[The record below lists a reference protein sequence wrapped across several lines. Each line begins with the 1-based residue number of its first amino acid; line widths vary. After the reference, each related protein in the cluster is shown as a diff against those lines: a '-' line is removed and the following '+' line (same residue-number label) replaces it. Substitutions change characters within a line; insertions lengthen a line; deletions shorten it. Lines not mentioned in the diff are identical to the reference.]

1 MNEKVYK
8 KTEGM
13 KDMTENEMEFRVEK
27 DSIGTKDVPENVYYG
42 VQSLRAAENFHI
54 TGLNMHPEIINSLAY
69 IKKAAAITNCEA
81 GLLDKRRTQAIVQ
94 ACDEILEGK
103 FREDFIVDPIQ
114 GGAGTS
120 LNMNANEVIANRA
133 IEILG
138 GKKGDY
144 SVVNPNDHV
153 NCGQSTNDVIPT
165 AGKMTSLRLLKKLK
179 KQLLRLHSALEQKA
193 DEFDSVI
200 KMGRT
205 QLQDAVPIRLGQEF
219 KAYSVAILRDLNRM
233 DKAMDEMRTLNMGGT
248 AVGTGLNADESYL
261 RRIVPNLSEISGMD
275 LVQAYD
281 LIDATQNLDSFV
293 AVSGAVKACAVTL
306 SKIAND
312 LRLMS
317 SGPRAGFGEIN
328 LPAKQNGSSIMPG
341 KVNPVI
347 PEVVNQVAFNA
358 IGNDM
363 TITMAAEAGQL
374 ELNAFEPIIFYCL
387 FQSID
392 TIAYAVN
399 TFVDNCVIGIT
410 ANETR
415 CRYFVENSVGI
426 ITAICP
432 YVGYQKA
439 AEIAKEAIKTG
450 ESVRKLIIEK
460 GLLTKEQMDEIMD
473 PVQMTEP
480 GLSGKTVNK
489 I

>member
-8 KTEGM
+8 ETEGM
-13 KDMTENEMEFRVEK
+13 KDMTGNEMEFRVEK

-165 AGKMTSLRLLKKLK
+165 AGTMTSLRLLKKLK

-193 DEFDSVI
+193 DEFDGVI

-460 GLLTKEQMDEIMD
+460 GLLTKKQMDEIMD

-480 GLSGKTVNK
+480 GISGKTVNK

>member
-1 MNEKVYK
+1 MDDMK
-8 KTEGM
+8 KT
-13 KDMTENEMEFRVEK
+13 DYRVEK
-27 DSIGTKDVPENVYYG
+27 DSIGVKDIPEEVYYG
-42 VQSLRAAENFHI
+42 VQTLRAAENFHI

-69 IKKAAAITNCEA
+69 IKKASAITNCEVGILEKKKA
-81 GLLDKRRTQAIVQ
+81 QAIVQ
-94 ACDEILEGK
+94 ACDEIIEGK
-103 FREDFIVDPIQ
+103 FHDDFIVDPIQ

-144 SVVNPNDHV
+144 TIVNPNDDV

-165 AGKMTSLRLLKKLK
+165 AGKMTSLHLLQNLK
-179 KQLLRLHSALEQKA
+179 KQLLRLYDALNEKA
-193 DEFDSVI
+193 KEFDHVI

-205 QLQDAVPIRLGQEF
+205 QMQDAVPIRLGQEF
-219 KAYSVAILRDLNRM
+219 KAYSVAIMRDIHRM

-248 AVGTGLNADESYL
+248 AIGTGINADENYL
-261 RRIVPNLSEISGMD
+261 RRIVPNLSEISGMEFI
-275 LVQAYD
+275 QAFD

-306 SKIAND
+306 SKMSND

-347 PEVVNQVAFNA
+347 PKVVNQVAFNI

-374 ELNAFEPIIFYCL
+374 ELNAFEPIIFYCM

-392 TIAYAVN
+392 TLGYAVE
-399 TFVDNCVIGIT
+399 TLVDNCIVGIT
-410 ANETR
+410 ANEER
-415 CRYFVENSVGI
+415 CRQLVENSVGI

-432 YVGYQKA
+432 HVGYEKTA
-439 AEIAKEAIKTG
+439 DIAKKAINSN
-450 ESVRKLIIEK
+450 ESVRSLI
-460 GLLTKEQMDEIMD
+460 LKENIMDEEELSRILD
-473 PVQMTEP
+473 PIHMTEP
-480 GLSGKTVNK
+480 GISGKDVLMK

>member
-1 MNEKVYK
+1 
-8 KTEGM
+8 
-13 KDMTENEMEFRVEK
+13 
-27 DSIGTKDVPENVYYG
+27 
-42 VQSLRAAENFHI
+42 
-54 TGLNMHPEIINSLAY
+54 MHPEIINSLAY
-69 IKKAAAITNCEA
+69 IKKASAITNCEVGILEKKKA
-81 GLLDKRRTQAIVQ
+81 QAIVQ
-94 ACDEILEGK
+94 ACDEIIEGK
-103 FREDFIVDPIQ
+103 FHDDFIVDPIQ

-144 SVVNPNDHV
+144 TIVNPNDDV
-153 NCGQSTNDVIPT
+153 NCGQSKNDVIPT
-165 AGKMTSLRLLKKLK
+165 AGKMTSLHLLQNLK
-179 KQLLRLHSALEQKA
+179 KQLLRLYDALNEKA
-193 DEFDSVI
+193 KEFDHVI

-205 QLQDAVPIRLGQEF
+205 QMQDAVPIRLGQEF
-219 KAYSVAILRDLNRM
+219 KAYSVAIMRDIHRM

-248 AVGTGLNADESYL
+248 AIGTGINADENYL
-261 RRIVPNLSEISGMD
+261 RRIVPNLSEISGMEFI
-275 LVQAYD
+275 QAFD

-306 SKIAND
+306 SKMSND

-347 PEVVNQVAFNA
+347 PEVVNQVAFNI

-374 ELNAFEPIIFYCL
+374 ELNAFEPIIFYCM

-392 TIAYAVN
+392 TLGYAVE
-399 TFVDNCVIGIT
+399 TLVDNCIVGIT
-410 ANETR
+410 ANEER
-415 CRYFVENSVGI
+415 CRQLVENSVGI

-432 YVGYQKA
+432 HVGYEKTA
-439 AEIAKEAIKTG
+439 DIAKKAINSN
-450 ESVRKLIIEK
+450 ESVRSLI
-460 GLLTKEQMDEIMD
+460 LKENIMDEEELSRILD
-473 PVQMTEP
+473 PIHMTEP
-480 GLSGKTVNK
+480 GISGKDVLMK

>member
-1 MNEKVYK
+1 MNGKRRVTMDDMK
-8 KTEGM
+8 KT
-13 KDMTENEMEFRVEK
+13 DYRVEK
-27 DSIGTKDVPENVYYG
+27 DSIGVKDIPEEVYYG
-42 VQSLRAAENFHI
+42 VQTLRAAENFHI

-69 IKKAAAITNCEA
+69 IKKASAITNCEVGILEKKKA
-81 GLLDKRRTQAIVQ
+81 QAIVQ
-94 ACDEILEGK
+94 ACDEIVSGK
-103 FREDFIVDPIQ
+103 FHNEFIVDPVQ

-144 SVVNPNDHV
+144 TIVNPNDDV

-165 AGKMTSLRLLKKLK
+165 AGKMTSLHLLQNLK
-179 KQLLRLHSALEQKA
+179 KQLLRLYDALNEKA
-193 DEFDSVI
+193 KEFDHVI

-205 QLQDAVPIRLGQEF
+205 QMQDAVPIRLGQEF
-219 KAYSVAILRDLNRM
+219 KAYSVAIMRDIHRM

-248 AVGTGLNADESYL
+248 AIGTGINADENYL
-261 RRIVPNLSEISGMD
+261 RRIVPNLSEISGMEFI
-275 LVQAYD
+275 QAFD

-306 SKIAND
+306 SKMSND

-347 PEVVNQVAFNA
+347 PEVVNQVAFNI

-374 ELNAFEPIIFYCL
+374 ELNAFEPIIFYCM

-392 TIAYAVN
+392 TLGYAVE
-399 TFVDNCVIGIT
+399 TLVDNCIVGIT
-410 ANETR
+410 ANEER
-415 CRYFVENSVGI
+415 CRQLVENSVGI

-432 YVGYQKA
+432 HVGYEKTA
-439 AEIAKEAIKTG
+439 DIAKKAINSN
-450 ESVRKLIIEK
+450 ESVRSLI
-460 GLLTKEQMDEIMD
+460 LKENIMDEEELSRILD
-473 PVQMTEP
+473 PIHMTEP
-480 GLSGKTVNK
+480 GISGKDVLMK